1 MPIPVSRVRR
11 RDTHRFIQSKYSPKE
26 ESVLARIADDPEHL
40 AQIFDFDNATN
51 DRLLAEHQ
59 LLPGIGAEELVAGI
73 PYASVVNA
81 SFTHAHPQG
90 SRFAGPDRGAWYA
103 AFEVRTSQAE
113 VGFHKAVQLA
123 EINRFFDDVTYD
135 DYLADFNCDLHDLRD
150 APDQAVCLDPDS
162 YVASQALAQELLES
176 GSHGVVFPSVRRPK
190 GTCVCCFRPALVT
203 NVRKGP
209 TYRFVWDGTPDPL
222 ITKL

>member
-1 MPIPVSRVRR
+1 MPISVSRVRR
-11 RDTHRFIQSKYSPKE
+11 RNTHRFIQSKYSPKE
-26 ESVLARIADDPEHL
+26 DSVLARIADDAEHL
-40 AQIFDFDNATN
+40 AHIFDLDNATN

-59 LLPGIGAEELVAGI
+59 LLPGISAQELVAGI

-113 VGFHKAVQLA
+113 VGFHKTVQLA
-123 EINRFFDDVTYD
+123 EINQFFDDVTYD

-150 APDQAVCLDPDS
+150 ARKQAAFLDPKS
-162 YVASQALAQELLES
+162 YVASQTLAQELLES
-176 GSHGVVFPSVRRPK
+176 GSHGIVYPSVRRPK
-190 GTCVCCFRPALVT
+190 GTCICCFRPALVT
-203 NVRKGP
+203 NIRKGP
-209 TYRFVWDGTPDPL
+209 TYRFVWDGTPEPI
-222 ITKL
+222 ITKP